1 MNCWITL
8 GIEEYSD
15 KKAIKMAYAKL
26 LKITKPDDDPQ
37 GFKELHAAYK
47 EALELVSEYKE
58 SSAPQWFTP
67 SEKNKEPISFDDSS
81 FLDVVSQDVALQ
93 DNLSQDKNQEGD
105 SFGNESNG
113 GNEPEQPYSTPSS
126 AETNTDQISVD
137 SNQVLEELEAVYGTS
152 KPEKIDAQFENEDEQ
167 DYPEVEHFHGAEAQE
182 KLEKDWE
189 YLEAQTK
196 LIINTKATKS
206 TISDWQFLEE
216 IPSMVDLEFRSQA
229 SDLVFEIVSEINE
242 ISLQEKVLLVKSP
255 ILNYLNN
262 LFHWES
268 KWKHYEE
275 LYGEQV
281 DAVFPYLTETNP
293 QNTEAS
299 SQSKDLHYYR
309 RGAAY
314 LIDMGLV
321 FAFSKA
327 LHFSLP
333 FLLGNNFMG
342 VLLTVATIYGL
353 IIIPLLEVAPNIQAS
368 IGKNTLGLKVVNE
381 AGLRI
386 TWYQSFWRAIATG
399 FCVGA
404 FKIVVWINFFLIYKK
419 GILLQDLMSKSYVVK
434 VRK

>member
-1 MNCWITL
+1 MNCWIIL

-58 SSAPQWFTP
+58 NSAPQWFTP
-67 SEKNKEPISFDDSS
+67 PEKGQNPISFDDSS
-81 FLDVVSQDVALQ
+81 FQEVSSQN
-93 DNLSQDKNQEGD
+93 DNSEEG
-105 SFGNESNG
+105 SFGNENNG
-113 GNEPEQPYSTPSS
+113 GNEPEQPYITPPN
-126 AETNTDQISVD
+126 AETHDDQISVD
-137 SNQVLEELEAVYGTS
+137 SNQVLEELEAVYGTP
-152 KPEKIDAQFENEDEQ
+152 KPEIKDAQFANNNEP
-167 DYPEVEHFHGAEAQE
+167 DYDDAEDFLGVEAQA

-189 YLEAQTK
+189 YLETKTK

-242 ISLQEKVLLVKSP
+242 ISLEKKVLLVKEP
-255 ILNYLNN
+255 ILNYLNK
-262 LFHWES
+262 FFMWDK

-275 LYGEQV
+275 IYGYQV
-281 DAVFPYLTETNP
+281 DAVFPYLTDTSS
-293 QNTEAS
+293 QNLEGNK
-299 SQSKDLHYYR
+299 QSKDLHYYR

-314 LIDMGLV
+314 LLDMGVVYLFYV
-321 FAFSKA
+321 IQK
-327 LHFSLP
+327 LILSLP
-333 FLLGNNFMG
+333 DKDNMIALVVIGL
-342 VLLTVATIYGL
+342 IYGF
-353 IIIPLLEVAPNIQAS
+353 IFIPLFEASSIQAS
-368 IGKNTLGLKVVNE
+368 LGKQVLGLKVVNA
-381 AGLRI
+381 AGLRM
-386 TWYQSFWRAIATG
+386 TWYQSLWRSIVTSV
-399 FCVGA
+399 CVG
-404 FKIVVWINFFLIYKK
+404 FLQFVVWINIFLSYKK

>member
-15 KKAIKMAYAKL
+15 KKSIKVAYAKL

-67 SEKNKEPISFDDSS
+67 PEKDKQPISFDEDFFQEIISPES
-81 FLDVVSQDVALQ
+81 TSQEDTELESE
-93 DNLSQDKNQEGD
+93 NIET
-105 SFGNESNG
+105 NEL
-113 GNEPEQPYSTPSS
+113 EQPYSTPSS
-126 AETNTDQISVD
+126 IETNSVEAQDDQIAVD
-137 SNQVLEELEAVYGTS
+137 SNQILEELEAVYGTP
-152 KPEKIDAQFENEDEQ
+152 KPEIKDAQFANNNEQ
-167 DYPEVEHFHGAEAQE
+167 DYDEVEDFYGAEAQA
-182 KLEKDWE
+182 KLEKDWQ
-189 YLEAQTK
+189 YLETQTK

-242 ISLQEKVLLVKSP
+242 ISLQQKVLLVKPP
-255 ILNYLNN
+255 ILNYLNK

-275 LYGEQV
+275 LYDEQV
-281 DAVFPYLTETNP
+281 NAVFPYLTEINS
-293 QNTEAS
+293 QNTKANR
-299 SQSKDLHYYR
+299 QSKDLHYYR

-321 FAFSKA
+321 YVFYVIQK
-327 LHFSLP
+327 LTLSLP
-333 FLLGNNFMG
+333 EKDNMTALVIIG
-342 VLLTVATIYGL
+342 AIYGL
-353 IIIPLLEVAPNIQAS
+353 IVIPLFEASSIQAS
-368 IGKNTLGLKVVNE
+368 LGKQMLGLKVVDE
-381 AGLRI
+381 AGLRMP
-386 TWYQSFWRAIATG
+386 WYQSFWRSIITSI
-399 FCVGA
+399 CVG
-404 FKIVVWINFFLIYKK
+404 FLQFVVWVNLFLSYKK
-419 GILLQDLMSKSYVVK
+419 GVLLQDLMSKSYVVK